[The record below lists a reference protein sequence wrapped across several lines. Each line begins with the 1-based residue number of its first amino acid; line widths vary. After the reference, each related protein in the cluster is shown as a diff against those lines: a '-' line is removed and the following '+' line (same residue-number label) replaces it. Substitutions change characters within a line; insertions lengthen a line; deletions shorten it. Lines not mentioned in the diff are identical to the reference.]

1 MAAPSYDDLALV
13 CRELSRLAGGGVPLP
28 QALDSVARD
37 LRRGRLRK
45 TLDEVKD
52 EVEQGT
58 PLSQSFEFRKDQ
70 FPAPLADLVAAGLES
85 GDLPG
90 ALRIVAEHC
99 EAEARIRREVRGL
112 VAYPLWVVSVCAAI
126 AIVGGGAAAAL
137 AREAPGWQ
145 EGLAANQGIF
155 QQFLEHR
162 ESRERLQAVE
172 PAPAG
177 AVHAVGLAFGRGF
190 DAVSGLASRN
200 PPVTAAVVVGLA
212 LLALFGLRAARRSP
226 RARALGDRLVGLVPA
241 IGRAVRTGQSARF
254 LATFAHLL
262 SSGIPLER
270 ALPLLG
276 RLFPHPLF
284 RRAVL
289 TLLRHTAEG
298 GKAGEALLPSPVIPA
313 TVAWMVGTGEAR
325 GELPQAL
332 GEAALYQEERY
343 RRMVSGLRVVWGPIL
358 QVGTGLVVFVLL
370 LFLFTPLAGIYL
382 RALTLLS

>member
-1 MAAPSYDDLALV
+1 MSAPKYEDLALV

-28 QALDSVARD
+28 QALESVARD
-37 LRRGRLRK
+37 LRRGKLRK
-45 TLDEVKD
+45 ALDEVKE

-58 PLSQSFEFRKDQ
+58 PLSQSFEYRKDQ
-70 FPAPLADLVAAGLES
+70 FPAPLSDLVAAGLES

-90 ALRIVAEHC
+90 ALRIVAEQC

-112 VAYPLWVVSVCAAI
+112 LAYPVLVVSICAAI
-126 AIVGGGAAAAL
+126 AIVGGCAAAAL
-137 AREAPGWQ
+137 AGEAPGWTGGSDG
-145 EGLAANQGIF
+145 EGLGIVWGFGAGWASSAWSLPAALRAGVLALAKAADF
-155 QQFLEHR
+155 VYALG
-162 ESRERLQAVE
+162 SRSPL
-172 PAPAG
+172 
-177 AVHAVGLAFGRGF
+177 
-190 DAVSGLASRN
+190 
-200 PPVTAAVVVGLA
+200 VTAGVVAGLG
-212 LLALFGLRAARRSP
+212 LLAWLALRAARRSP

-262 SSGIPLER
+262 ASGIPLER

-284 RRAVL
+284 RRTVL
-289 TLLRHTAEG
+289 TLSRHTAEG

-325 GELPQAL
+325 GELPEAL
-332 GEAALYQEERY
+332 REAALYQEQRY

-382 RALTLLS
+382 RALTLVS